1 LVKLEK
7 ETKEVEAVKEIVE
20 IEEMEV
26 QKEKDIVESIKNDCQ
41 SRLDEAMPM
50 LDEAI
55 KALKTLNTRDFVE
68 MKSFNNP
75 PLLIKLALD
84 SVCVMLGVQP
94 KIEEKTVGKTK
105 VKTAIYWD
113 NIPDERMERIVEYL
127 ENPKFVP
134 ENIRNASEAAEGIC
148 KWVIAICK
156 YDVVAKEVRPKR
168 AALVEA
174 SEKLERVV

>member
-105 VKTAIYWD
+105 VKTAIYQ
-113 NIPDERMERIVEYL
+113 
-127 ENPKFVP
+127 
-134 ENIRNASEAAEGIC
+134 S
-148 KWVIAICK
+148 
-156 YDVVAKEVRPKR
+156 
-168 AALVEA
+168 
-174 SEKLERVV
+174 

>member
-1 LVKLEK
+1 
-7 ETKEVEAVKEIVE
+7 
-20 IEEMEV
+20 
-26 QKEKDIVESIKNDCQ
+26 
-41 SRLDEAMPM
+41 
-50 LDEAI
+50 
-55 KALKTLNTRDFVE
+55 
-68 MKSFNNP
+68 
-75 PLLIKLALD
+75 
-84 SVCVMLGVQP
+84 
-94 KIEEKTVGKTK
+94 
-105 VKTAIYWD
+105 
-113 NIPDERMERIVEYL
+113 MERIVEYL